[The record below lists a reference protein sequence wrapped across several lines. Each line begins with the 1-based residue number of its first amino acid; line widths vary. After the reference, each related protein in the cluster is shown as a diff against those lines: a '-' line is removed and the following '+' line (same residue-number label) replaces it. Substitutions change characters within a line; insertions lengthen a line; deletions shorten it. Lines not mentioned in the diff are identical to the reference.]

1 MWHLSVSVP
10 SGIGKTLREQ
20 NVMDHELENW
30 IEKNLI
36 VKINVR
42 FVFFF
47 CDLVLFHCWEEHVSN
62 CACVKNEHL
71 FVSFPVVLSLS
82 VSL

>member
-1 MWHLSVSVP
+1 MEWWTVVRYTDIVWHLSVSVP

-20 NVMDHELENW
+20 NVIDHELENW

-42 FVFFF
+42 FVLYFSSSSSSS
-47 CDLVLFHCWEEHVSN
+47 VTSVTS
-62 CACVKNEHL
+62 AV
-71 FVSFPVVLSLS
+71 PSL
-82 VSL
+82 LGGTCQ